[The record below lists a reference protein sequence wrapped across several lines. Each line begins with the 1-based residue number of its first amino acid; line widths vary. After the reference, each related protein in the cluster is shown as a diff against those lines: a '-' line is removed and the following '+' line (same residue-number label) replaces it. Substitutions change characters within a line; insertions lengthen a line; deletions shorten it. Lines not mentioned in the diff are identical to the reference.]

1 VIAPFYEIASIVRE
15 VLHDRDLDIALTTR
29 FDDLPDWD
37 SMDLV
42 SVVVEIECRFDV
54 QFELVEIERIT
65 TIGDL
70 VQMLEA
76 KQTLTA
82 A

>member
-1 VIAPFYEIASIVRE
+1 MIAPFYEIASIVRE